1 MDSARLERQRALA
14 RERMRR
20 RRADS
25 AVRARESAA
34 KRRRREANPEVRK
47 KATEAKRRQR
57 QANPDLVRKEAEARR
72 LRRLANPE
80 RRKKASHAKRRKDNP
95 ELRNKEP
102 QVKRTW
108 WRQGAE
114 QSRERPEFPLT
125 EGAADGR
132 FERDDLALI
141 YVCIP
146 YSVDKRT
153 AVQRRGSMLL
163 ELTPAAEH
171 VPPHLVRKGNS
182 LTQCKVPVVSKSSQ
196 ADFKPRSRSV
206 GVQAQQGKKIPAK
219 LQVTRDRKAL
229 QSYSAKPLHT
239 EYYPK
244 VTQHRG
250 LKVRYGGKVQ
260 QLKGYLQ
267 PNAQHLKQLTSLSGF
282 GKSSSPGI
290 RIPLLDLS
298 DALSGTLLP

>member
-102 QVKRTW
+102 QVKR
-108 WRQGAE
+108 
-114 QSRERPEFPLT
+114 
-125 EGAADGR
+125 
-132 FERDDLALI
+132 
-141 YVCIP
+141 
-146 YSVDKRT
+146 
-153 AVQRRGSMLL
+153 SMLL

>member
-1 MDSARLERQRALA
+1 MGRPKKYATAEDEEAQ
-14 RERMRR
+14 RERRR
-20 RRADS
+20 VAS
-25 AVRARESAA
+25 REHM
-34 KRRRREANPEVRK
+34 
-47 KATEAKRRQR
+47 
-57 QANPDLVRKEAEARR
+57 RR
-72 LRRLANPE
+72 LRSDPVYCAE
-80 RRKKASHAKRRKDNP
+80 VAARKR
-95 ELRNKEP
+95 
-102 QVKRTW
+102 
-108 WRQGAE
+108 
-114 QSRERPEFPLT
+114 
-125 EGAADGR
+125 
-132 FERDDLALI
+132 
-141 YVCIP
+141 
-146 YSVDKRT
+146 
-153 AVQRRGSMLL
+153 QRRAEVREYLARNVEYQRTLGSMLL